1 MNYKIYIYFLVLIVT
16 IFSLTGINFNGFFKK
31 NHIIEAKIFVMLIA
45 FAISFLVSEFIIKII
60 ELT

>member
-1 MNYKIYIYFLVLIVT
+1 MDYKVYIYALMLIVT
-16 IFSLTGINFNGFFKK
+16 VFSLSGINFNDFFKK

-45 FAISFLVSEFIIKII
+45 LAISFLASEFIIMII